1 MQGGGLRPASLQ
13 VVAMAA
19 QVLREGDSG
28 DGVLALQRTLNV
40 QAEPRFYPPIG
51 TDSHLGPETMRAFRA
66 LGWAL
71 GFEDKVL
78 SAAEISTGAQALIAN
93 PGARGPGPLQRARG
107 RGPQLHSRTVA
118 FDGTPTYWGLA
129 KPLLLARE
137 HGWGGTLDS
146 SDRRAGVAERF
157 GKMSQA
163 ALFQCMQ
170 RRIALGGRC
179 PPECGG
185 SCNDANKPGASSH
198 EQLSD
203 GRGFPGPVGRQLAW
217 WELGLDVSE
226 SDQLL
231 AILQKLDYQ
240 AHRTYPNN
248 PSEFHH
254 INLTADPG
262 PVLPPDGSVRA
273 PARVG
278 TTPAA
283 KSKPAAAGA
292 TVTLTGPD
300 VSLNQPDVD
309 WAQVKA
315 AGHAFAIAKVSDGL
329 GTPDPKFGKGRWK
342 EMGAAG
348 LVRGVYHFGRPQK
361 GRDPKAEV
369 AEFLAGLNAAGG
381 LVPGDLVPVLDIEA
395 YGKAGKLTAAQT
407 LEWVRVWVTELRRRV
422 GRQPII
428 YTGAF
433 WRDAMANPSD
443 NLGCPLWLA
452 AYVSESTLAKFVPTA
467 WKAEGPSLWQFTS
480 KGDCPGIAKPCDLSR
495 FVGTQAEFDRLR
507 M

>member
-1 MQGGGLRPASLQ
+1 
-13 VVAMAA
+13 MAA
-19 QVLREGDSG
+19 QVFHQGDGG
-28 DGVLALQRTLNV
+28 DGVKALQRALNQ
-40 QAEPRFYPPIG
+40 QAEQRFYQPLLDDG
-51 TDSHLGPETMRAFRA
+51 ELGPATMRAFQA

-78 SAAEISTGAQALIAN
+78 LSGEISIGAQALIAN
-93 PGARGPGPLQRARG
+93 LEGRGPGPLQRAKARA
-107 RGPQLHSRTVA
+107 PKLHLRTVA

-137 HGWGGTLDS
+137 HGWGGKLDS
-146 SDRRAGVAERF
+146 SDRRPGVAERF
-157 GKMSQA
+157 GKKSQK
-163 ALFQCMQ
+163 ALFECMQ

-185 SCNDANKPGASSH
+185 SCDDANRPGSSSH

-203 GRGFPGPVGRQLAW
+203 GRGFSGPVGRQLAW

-231 AILQKLDYQ
+231 AILATLGYEV
-240 AHRTYPNN
+240 HRTYPNN

-254 INLTADPG
+254 LNLTADPG
-262 PVLPPDGSVRA
+262 PVLAADG
-273 PARVG
+273 
-278 TTPAA
+278 A
-283 KSKPAAAGA
+283 KPTVKPAPSPATKPKKPAVAGP
-292 TVTLTGPD
+292 TITLTGPD
-300 VSLNQPDVD
+300 VSLNQPNVD

-315 AGHAFAIAKVSDGL
+315 AGHAFAITKVSDGL
-329 GTPDPKFGKGRWK
+329 GTPDTAFGKGRWK
-342 EMGAAG
+342 EMRDAG
-348 LVRGVYHFGRPQK
+348 LVRGAYHFGRPQK

-381 LVPGDLVPVLDIEA
+381 LQPGDLVPVLDIEA
-395 YGKAGKLTAAQT
+395 YGKAGKLTPAQT
-407 LEWVRVWVTELRRRV
+407 LEWARVWVTELRRRV

-433 WRDAMANPSD
+433 WRETMGNPPD
-443 NLGCPLWLA
+443 NLGCPLWFA
-452 AYVSESTLAKFVPTA
+452 AYVAESKLASFMPAA
-467 WKAEGPSLWQFTS
+467 WKAQGHALWQFTS
-480 KGDCPGIAKPCDLSR
+480 KGNCPGIEKPCDLSR
-495 FVGTQAEFDRLR
+495 FTGTQAQFDQLR